1 MGEKKRIRKT
11 LETYP
16 HGCSSMKKSSGIKEA
31 LKRALDESVAEFEL
45 MQQKKKE
52 SERKEEFDSNA
63 KQERKKKTFWSCK
76 KKMGAHLN
84 SGVNFADK
92 QHPTSISS

>member
-1 MGEKKRIRKT
+1 
-11 LETYP
+11 
-16 HGCSSMKKSSGIKEA
+16 MKKSSGIKEA

-63 KQERKKKTFWSCK
+63 KQERKKTFGHAKNGRTFELGGELCRE
-76 KKMGAHLN
+76 A
-84 SGVNFADK
+84 
-92 QHPTSISS
+92 TSDLH